1 MSIRRRGPR
10 PYQVRVAPFAAQTAP
25 TREAAERL
33 ELDLKLRR
41 ALGDLYEQSARTLGE
56 ELDAFLLEASIGR
69 AAGDRTVEFYERSA
83 RIWKPF
89 REAPVSSLRRL
100 QVQDFITSRAAAHP
114 RSAKN
119 ELEPLKRVLRE
130 AKERGQK
137 IDAAVLTIK
146 PIVYRPRRGRGLS
159 VPELYELAS
168 WFPEHARRLVL
179 VAGQVGARQNVWF
192 NLTDDLL
199 DLRNQ
204 TLTVPAELSKNKRDT
219 RFSLRTWK
227 HRSFGSSCSFV
238 LLARGSS
245 SPSRLASSGV
255 EAVSASACG
264 CAQFEKRPRRTGG
277 STVSRSTCSVTRR
290 ILPWPRSGWTRRPR
304 RQPTGTR
311 TEGRSSCARTGTSTR
326 VSGGARHS
334 PSVPVCRPCWT
345 RSGQTSDGKGPD
357 GLNDADSESGRTWD
371 RTRDLP
377 RVKRAL
383 SR

>member
-10 PYQVRVAPFAAQTAP
+10 AYQVRVAPFAAQTAP

-41 ALGDLYEQSARTLGE
+41 TLGDLYEESPRTLGE
-56 ELDAFLLEASIGR
+56 ELDAFLLQSSVGR

-89 REAPVSSLRRL
+89 REAPVSRLRRI

-119 ELEPLKRVLRE
+119 ELELLKRVLRE

-137 IDAAVLTIK
+137 IDPAVLTIK
-146 PIVYRPRRGRGLS
+146 PIVHRPRRGRGLS

-199 DLRNQ
+199 DLR
-204 TLTVPAELSKNKRDT
+204 
-219 RFSLRTWK
+219 
-227 HRSFGSSCSFV
+227 
-238 LLARGSS
+238 
-245 SPSRLASSGV
+245 
-255 EAVSASACG
+255 
-264 CAQFEKRPRRTGG
+264 
-277 STVSRSTCSVTRR
+277 TRR
-290 ILPWPRSGWTRRPR
+290 
-304 RQPTGTR
+304 
-311 TEGRSSCARTGTSTR
+311 
-326 VSGGARHS
+326 
-334 PSVPVCRPCWT
+334 
-345 RSGQTSDGKGPD
+345 
-357 GLNDADSESGRTWD
+357 
-371 RTRDLP
+371 
-377 RVKRAL
+377 
-383 SR
+383 